1 MREGPENASE
11 DPENHAPSQVIRQV
25 ERIFQEAH
33 LQLKPRTPVP
43 EMHVEFFPF
52 AGLTHTA
59 RLRGERLFIRV
70 SDLLVDAPE
79 AVLRSLSLILLGK
92 VYRRT
97 VPSEHNAVYRRFI
110 LGKDM
115 QDRARHAR
123 TTRGRGPR
131 PAVARGR
138 WQNLDVN
145 FDRVNTD
152 YFQGSLDRP
161 RLAWSA
167 TRSRRIL
174 GRYDATHHTVFISRF
189 FDSPLIPDFVLDYLL
204 YHELLHIRHPSR
216 ARDCRFVNHTPEFRA
231 EERRFKNYK
240 KATDWIRKM

>member
-1 MREGPENASE
+1 MTLL
-11 DPENHAPSQVIRQV
+11 QL
-25 ERIFQEAH
+25 ERIFEEAH
-33 LQLKPRTPVP
+33 RQLKPRTPLP
-43 EMHVEFFPF
+43 EVHVEFFPF

-59 RLRGERLFIRV
+59 RLRGDRLLIRV

-79 AVLRSLSLILLGK
+79 PILRSLSLILLAK

-97 VPSEHNAVYRRFI
+97 VPYDHHATYRKFI
-110 LGKDM
+110 LENEM
-115 QDRARHAR
+115 QARARTAR

-152 YFQGSLDRP
+152 YFEGSLERP
-161 RLAWSA
+161 RLAWST

-189 FDSPLIPDFVLDYLL
+189 FDSALIPDFVLDYLL

-216 ARDCRFVNHTPEFRA
+216 ARDCRFINHTPEFRA
-231 EERRFKNYK
+231 AERRFKDYK
-240 KATDWIRKM
+240 KATEWIRKM